1 MSIEIFNLF
10 IYKYYKNL
18 EEIITFI
25 INKNQQ
31 RTFMKKSLTL
41 IALIT
46 LTAIFISCSESIV
59 GNKIENLPPE
69 TKLFLFPDSANGIS
83 KQKSKLQVHWWGDD
97 PDGFVIGYY
106 IKWENNPWGFTT
118 KTDSTFTLAISGSD
132 TSYTFY
138 VAAVDNSGNGKY
150 DNQVIRNGVNFGPEH
165 FTDLNGNNVYDAG
178 EHFVDIGNIDPTPA
192 TFKFPIKN
200 SPPEISFQKNSE
212 VPETTF
218 TAASF
223 SWNISDVD
231 GEETVEKI
239 YIALNDTSS
248 FVELPGYVRFIT
260 ITAKPPF
267 SSDVTDATIY
277 VGTSLNQPYAIKLP
291 NLRLNDL
298 NRFYIKAK
306 DIAGAYSK
314 TLTMPDTTKKWFVKK
329 PKGEILIIDDY
340 SITDNAENFY
350 FAMFDSIGLKN
361 KIDYLD
367 IKYGKTSTTPGIFLP
382 KSINPTFTATL
393 RLFKSVF
400 WFTDN
405 DPNLEVAQLTLR
417 NYTESGGKV
426 LLSMIFPQTFDTRS
440 LGDFLPIDSVSPV
453 PISFIPVNTPVNLTT
468 DGTSLGYPQLQRD
481 ASPTPV
487 ARIRTFYPNSAAA
500 KSLYTL
506 GLSGNPIIGFKDNES
521 RRIFIGLPLHR
532 LNGGPSNVK
541 AFFQKVFISEF
552 GVTP

>member
-1 MSIEIFNLF
+1 MKRFLILTSI
-10 IYKYYKNL
+10 
-18 EEIITFI
+18 FI
-25 INKNQQ
+25 ISVV
-31 RTFMKKSLTL
+31 FV
-41 IALIT
+41 
-46 LTAIFISCSESIV
+46 SCSESFV

-69 TKLFLFPDSANGIS
+69 TKLFLFPDSTFGIS

-97 PDGFVIGYY
+97 PDGFVIGFY
-106 IKWENNPWGFTT
+106 IKWEDEPWGFTT
-118 KTDSTFTLAISGSD
+118 KTDSVFTLAITGSD

-138 VAAVDNSGNGKY
+138 VAAVDNSGNGRY
-150 DNQVIRNGVNFGPEH
+150 DNQVIRNGVNFGAEP
-165 FTDLNGNNVYDAG
+165 FTDLNGNGVYDSG
-178 EHFVDIGNIDPTPA
+178 EPFVDIGNVDPTPA

-200 SPPEISFQKNSE
+200 SPPEVSFQKNSE

-223 SWNISDVD
+223 AWNISDVD
-231 GEETVEKI
+231 GDETVDKI

-260 ITAKPPF
+260 ITANPPF
-267 SSDVTDATIY
+267 SSDVTNAIIY
-277 VGTSLNQPYAIKLP
+277 IGSSLNQSYSVQLP
-291 NLRLNDL
+291 NLRLN
-298 NRFYIKAK
+298 NFNTFYIKAK

-314 TLTMPDTTKKWFVKK
+314 TITMPDTTRKWFVKK

-340 SITDNAENFY
+340 TIADNAESFY
-350 FAMFDSIGLKN
+350 LSMFDSIGLGHKV
-361 KIDYLD
+361 DYLD

-382 KSINPTFTATL
+382 KFINPTFTATL

-405 DPNLEVAQLTLR
+405 DPTLEVAQLTLR
-417 NYTESGGKV
+417 SYTESGGKV

-440 LGDFLPIDSVSPV
+440 LGDFLPIDSVSQV
-453 PISFIPVNTPVNLTT
+453 PISFIPVNTPINLTT
-468 DGTSLGYPQLQRD
+468 DGLLLDYPRLQRD
-481 ASPTPV
+481 ASPAPV
-487 ARIRTFYPNSAAA
+487 ARIRTFYPNTAAA